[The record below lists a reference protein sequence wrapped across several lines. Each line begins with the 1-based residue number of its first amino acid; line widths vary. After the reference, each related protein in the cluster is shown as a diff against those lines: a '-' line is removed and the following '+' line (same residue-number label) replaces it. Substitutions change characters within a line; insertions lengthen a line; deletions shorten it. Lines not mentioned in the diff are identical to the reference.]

1 MNEKR
6 KNALLF
12 RMLLVSIG
20 PLLLLTLVIM
30 IAATRSIRKGIQEEF
45 MDGLRDEAIAVKAA
59 FNNLAPGD
67 YHVNL
72 ADQLMKGYLNISEQR
87 GIIDSFVEGTDM
99 AITVF
104 YGDVRK
110 ATTLVSK
117 ETGVRIVG
125 SKAPEVVVEEVLKKG
140 KEYTA
145 TSLVVNE
152 EPYMAHYIPLMNSD
166 GSVVGMIFA
175 GAPTTE
181 LNKYI
186 QGKLTSLIVL
196 AAVILSAACVAVFIV
211 TKKIVHAVKKTDD
224 AINRLSDGCL
234 QTDFDT
240 FILKRN
246 DEIGEMGRSLDKTL
260 DKLKNIIMSIQGST
274 AELRSAGEQLDEM
287 ASQTAITTGEVSSAV
302 DEISKG
308 AMTQAEE
315 VEQATNH
322 VDRMGT
328 LIEQIVEG
336 IKALY
341 GAATEVE
348 QAAGEAKICMIQLQ
362 DFNERTTGAIGL
374 VAENVKKTDQ
384 SVAAIGTALEMIS
397 TIADETTLLS
407 LNASIE
413 AARAGEAGKGFAVV
427 ASEIQK
433 LAEESSE
440 SANRIAE
447 IIAALSR
454 DSANA
459 LKVMNTVREDVSKQQ
474 KMMHTTMGQFDT
486 VANGINAVN
495 ERTAQMN
502 NEIEKCNEARISVV
516 DIIQNLS
523 ALSQEN
529 AASAEQTTSAMQELN
544 DTVSALADSAGK
556 LQELSASL
564 ENDVS
569 FFKM

>member
-1 MNEKR
+1 
-6 KNALLF
+6 
-12 RMLLVSIG
+12 
-20 PLLLLTLVIM
+20 
-30 IAATRSIRKGIQEEF
+30 
-45 MDGLRDEAIAVKAA
+45 
-59 FNNLAPGD
+59 
-67 YHVNL
+67 
-72 ADQLMKGYLNISEQR
+72 
-87 GIIDSFVEGTDM
+87 
-99 AITVF
+99 
-104 YGDVRK
+104 
-110 ATTLVSK
+110 
-117 ETGVRIVG
+117 
-125 SKAPEVVVEEVLKKG
+125 
-140 KEYTA
+140 
-145 TSLVVNE
+145 
-152 EPYMAHYIPLMNSD
+152 
-166 GSVVGMIFA
+166 
-175 GAPTTE
+175 
-181 LNKYI
+181 
-186 QGKLTSLIVL
+186 
-196 AAVILSAACVAVFIV
+196 
-211 TKKIVHAVKKTDD
+211 
-224 AINRLSDGCL
+224 
-234 QTDFDT
+234 
-240 FILKRN
+240 
-246 DEIGEMGRSLDKTL
+246 
-260 DKLKNIIMSIQGST
+260 
-274 AELRSAGEQLDEM
+274 
-287 ASQTAITTGEVSSAV
+287 
-302 DEISKG
+302 
-308 AMTQAEE
+308 
-315 VEQATNH
+315 
-322 VDRMGT
+322 
-328 LIEQIVEG
+328 
-336 IKALY
+336 
-341 GAATEVE
+341 
-348 QAAGEAKICMIQLQ
+348 
-362 DFNERTTGAIGL
+362 
-374 VAENVKKTDQ
+374 
-384 SVAAIGTALEMIS
+384 IS

-502 NEIEKCNEARISVV
+502 SEIEKCNEARISVV